1 MKIKHSKY
9 KNTGLLFELLVRQIT
24 ADTLNGGES
33 PSLNILKKSF
43 AKTELGKEYKLYET
57 LFKIKNLT
65 EGKAEVTLSTVLEA
79 TRKLNRSALKREK
92 YNLIKEIQHHYSP
105 NEFFKHQ
112 VPNYKGYAAFY
123 KLIEIYNSDKLSETD
138 EIINNKITIL
148 ECLTENSVSEKKV
161 KQDLIEEF
169 SKYDK
174 DLRVLTYKVMLERFN
189 GKYSNLNKDQKEI
202 LAEFINSIDNTPRL
216 KEIYNTKI
224 NELKKS
230 LKFHTKKI
238 KEGATQIKL
247 VEVVK
252 LLHEMDKN
260 SKINNN
266 DLINLLQYYE
276 LTEELSRINN
286 GWNH

>member
-57 LFKIKNLT
+57 LFKTKNLS
-65 EGKAEVTLSTVLEA
+65 EGKAEITLNAVLEA
-79 TRKLNRSALKREK
+79 TRKLNRSTLKREK
-92 YNLIKEIQHHYSP
+92 YNLIKEIQQHYNV

-123 KLIEIYNSDKLSETD
+123 KLIEIYNSDKLSETN
-138 EIINNKITIL
+138 EIIDNKVTIL
-148 ECLTENSVSEKKV
+148 ECLTERPISQKKV
-161 KQDLIEEF
+161 KQDLVEEF
-169 SKYDK
+169 ARYDK
-174 DLRVLTYKVMLERFN
+174 DLRVLTYKVMLEKFN
-189 GKYSNLNKDQKEI
+189 GKYANLNKGQKEV
-202 LAEFINSIDNTPRL
+202 LKEFMNSIDNTPRL

-224 NELKKS
+224 NEVKKVLKLQARKV
-230 LKFHTKKI
+230 KDDATKI
-238 KEGATQIKL
+238 KL
-247 VEVVK
+247 LEVVN
-252 LLHEMDKN
+252 LLKEIDKGSRISN
-260 SKINNN
+260 D

-276 LTEELSRINN
+276 LTEELTKV
-286 GWNH
+286 G

>member
-65 EGKAEVTLSTVLEA
+65 EGKAEVTLNTVLEA

-252 LLHEMDKN
+252 LLHEMDKD

-286 GWNH
+286 G

>member
-33 PSLNILKKSF
+33 PSLSILKKSF

-57 LFKIKNLT
+57 LFKNKNIT
-65 EGKAEVTLSTVLEA
+65 EGKAEVTLNTVLEA
-79 TRKLNRSALKREK
+79 TRKLNRSALRREK
-92 YNLIKEIQHHYSP
+92 YNLIKEIQQHYNV
-105 NEFFKHQ
+105 NEFFRHQ

-123 KLIEIYNSDKLSETD
+123 KLIEIYNSDKLSETN

-148 ECLTENSVSEKKV
+148 ECLTENTISEKKV

-189 GKYSNLNKDQKEI
+189 GKYANLNKGQKEI
-202 LAEFINSIDNTPRL
+202 LKEFINSIDNTPRL
-216 KEIYNTKI
+216 KEIYNTQV

-230 LKFHTKKI
+230 LKFHTRTI
-238 KEGATQIKL
+238 KDGATKIKL

-252 LLHEMDKN
+252 LLQEIDKG
-260 SKINNN
+260 SKINND
-266 DLINLLQYYE
+266 DLVNLLQYYE
-276 LTEELSRINN
+276 LTEELSKVNN
-286 GWNH
+286 G

>member
-57 LFKIKNLT
+57 LFKTKNLS
-65 EGKAEVTLSTVLEA
+65 EGKAEITLNAVLEA
-79 TRKLNRSALKREK
+79 TRKLNRSALRREK
-92 YNLIKEIQHHYSP
+92 YNLIKEIQQHYNV

-123 KLIEIYNSDKLSETD
+123 KLTEIYNSDKLSETD
-138 EIINNKITIL
+138 QIIDNKVTIL
-148 ECLTENSVSEKKV
+148 ECLTERPVSQKKV
-161 KQDLIEEF
+161 KQDLVEEF
-169 SKYDK
+169 AKYDK
-174 DLRVLTYKVMLERFN
+174 DLRVLTYKVMLEKFN
-189 GKYSNLNKDQKEI
+189 GKYSNLNKGQKEV
-202 LAEFINSIDNTPRL
+202 LKEFMNSIDNTPRL

-224 NELKKS
+224 AEVKKVLQS
-230 LKFHTKKI
+230 YTTKVKDDATKI
-238 KEGATQIKL
+238 KL
-247 VEVVK
+247 LEVVT
-252 LLHEMDKN
+252 LLKEIDKSSRISN
-260 SKINNN
+260 D

-276 LTEELSRINN
+276 LTEELTKVNK
-286 GWNH
+286 